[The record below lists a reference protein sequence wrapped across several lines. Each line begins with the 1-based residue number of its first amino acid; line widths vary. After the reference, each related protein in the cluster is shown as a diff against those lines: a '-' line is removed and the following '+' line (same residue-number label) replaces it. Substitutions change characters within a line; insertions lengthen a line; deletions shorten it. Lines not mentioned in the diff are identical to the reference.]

1 MRLITFGR
9 RALLAML
16 LLATAGCTG
25 VPDGVEPVRPF
36 DAARFTGTWYEV
48 MRLDHSFERGLTNV
62 TARYEP
68 LPDGSLKVVNRGFD
82 PARCQWRE
90 VDGRAVFQGPKDTA
104 SLNVTF
110 FPPFAG
116 GYHVFAL
123 DTRNYAWA
131 LISGPS
137 KDYLW
142 LLARRP
148 DLDARTRERLIGEA
162 RSKGF
167 PADRLILVDHGPAR
181 CGQGSGEDS

>member
-1 MRLITFGR
+1 MRRMTFAR
-9 RALLAML
+9 RAVLAVL
-16 LLATAGCTG
+16 LLATASCTG
-25 VPDGVEPVRPF
+25 VPDGIAPVRPF
-36 DAARFTGTWYEV
+36 DAARFSGIWYEV

-68 LPDGSLKVVNRGFD
+68 LPDGALKVVNRGFD
-82 PARCQWRE
+82 PAACRWRE
-90 VDGRAVFQGPKDTA
+90 VEGRAVFQADRNTA

-148 DLDARTRERLIGEA
+148 DLDARTRERLIAEA

-167 PADRLILVDHGPAR
+167 PVDRLILVDHGPAR
-181 CGQGSGEDS
+181 CA